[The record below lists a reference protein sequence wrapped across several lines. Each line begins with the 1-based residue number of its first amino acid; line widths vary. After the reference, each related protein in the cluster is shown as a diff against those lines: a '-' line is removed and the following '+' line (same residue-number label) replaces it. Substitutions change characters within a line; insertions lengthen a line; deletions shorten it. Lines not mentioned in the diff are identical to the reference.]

1 MEFLFQQKK
10 WISAFG
16 GFLALMLVCTFV
28 SRVVYASGLPKVDTK
43 NPESAAIPH
52 EVKAEGI
59 VEAGRET
66 AVTALSG
73 LRCETVFIRT
83 GDKTE
88 EDTLLFSVDLEDL
101 KEQIEEKKQSIS
113 KLQLEM
119 AAQEQNRALASG
131 REQEDRERAREDYEA
146 ARKSGDLAVERA
158 REDLEQ
164 AEQALAQ
171 AREEYEAWKQEE
183 TPETPETPEAS
194 ETPETPETPEAS
206 ETPETPEVSETPET
220 PETPEVPETEETSE
234 QPEIPASSDMADSPV
249 TSAAEGETQ
258 SSWQEKLSLL
268 EQACETAKRALE
280 DAEESKE
287 QSLSEAERALEDA
300 DSSDT
305 SADNSLE
312 INEIDLEAQKKKLRK
327 YQELLEAEGKVK
339 ACRTGIVTEILI
351 SPGERIPDGACVLL
365 ADLDTPLLFRALLT
379 QEQKKYVSQ
388 GDMVSLRFS
397 GGTLKKT
404 ADYLTESSA
413 NPGTYELIAYLEE
426 GEGSLGEN
434 GTLTVTARS
443 ETYSCVIPL
452 SAVLT
457 DGNQRKYVYLL
468 KERSGILGA
477 ELTARKVYVKVL
489 DQNESEA
496 ALEEGSVLA
505 GDEVITD
512 WTKELSD
519 GTVVRYM
526 E

>member
-101 KEQIEEKKQSIS
+101 KEQIEEQKQSIS

-119 AAQEQNRALASG
+119 AAQEQNRALASD
-131 REQEDRERAREDYEA
+131 REKEDRERAREDYET
-146 ARKSGDLAVERA
+146 ARESGDLAVERA

-183 TPETPETPEAS
+183 TPETPEAS
-194 ETPETPETPEAS
+194 ETPETPETPETSETPEAS
-206 ETPETPEVSETPET
+206 ETPG
-220 PETPEVPETEETSE
+220 TPEVPETEETSE
-234 QPEIPASSDMADSPV
+234 QPETPASSDMSDSPV

-258 SSWQEKLSLL
+258 NSWQEKLSLL